1 MNTLETIQQKI
12 NQAKEL
18 DFGTIFSE
26 AFELFKKTWL
36 QGFLLHLFSIVVMLP
51 LILLFYVPFIG
62 MIIAQQESGYNDPDV
77 FNEFFAGMSIVYILF
92 LIVGGFVLATVT
104 YALTASYFRMVKK
117 IDHGEEVKTSE
128 FFHFLKAPYLKKIFL
143 IMLVAILI
151 AIPSALLCYIPLI
164 YVIVPM
170 TFFFIFFAY
179 NPELSVGDI
188 IKASFALGN
197 KKWLITFGL
206 LFVIYLIVL
215 VLTMVTC
222 GIGQLFVQSL
232 LFHPAYL
239 IYKHII
245 GFNEKSDIDQ
255 IGAGEI

>member
-1 MNTLETIQQKI
+1 MNTIETLQQKI

-26 AFELFKKTWL
+26 SFELFKKTWI
-36 QGFLLHLFSIVVMLP
+36 QGLLLHLFSIVIMLP
-51 LILLFYVPFIG
+51 LIIIFYVPFIG

-77 FNEFFAGMSIVYILF
+77 FNEFFAGMSVIYILVVIAGA
-92 LIVGGFVLATVT
+92 LTLATVT
-104 YALTASYFRMVKK
+104 YALTAAYFRMVKK

-128 FFHFLKAPYLKKIFL
+128 FFYFLKGNHLKKIFI
-143 IMLVAILI
+143 IMFIAILI

-170 TFFFIFFAY
+170 SFFFIFFAF

-188 IKASFALGN
+188 VKGSFSLGN

-206 LFVIYLIVL
+206 LVVMYIIVL

-222 GIGQLFVQSL
+222 GIGQLFVQSI
-232 LFHPAYL
+232 LFHPVYL
-239 IYKHII
+239 IYKHVIDF
-245 GFNEKSDIDQ
+245 GEKSEIEQ
-255 IGAGEI
+255 IGMGEI